1 MFYAF
6 LDPSFLSLFGHDIIH
21 QFMDVRLFPDVI
33 FMKKSFVNIPF
44 MLVCVYII
52 FYFSKWNKCM

>member
-33 FMKKSFVNIPF
+33 FMKKIICQHSIHVS
-44 MLVCVYII
+44 VYIHN
-52 FYFSKWNKCM
+52 FLFF